1 MTWKAVP
8 PSTRPIRWMM
18 APPLRRFY
26 HEYHVVQRHRLAST
40 LIEEQRITTADIKD
54 VHRHDR
60 LNLS

>member
-1 MTWKAVP
+1 
-8 PSTRPIRWMM
+8 MM